1 MVLTVSR
8 FFLEISW
15 SHSKL
20 FYSDVYMGTRAGTSN
35 RDGPK
40 TPESEICSVNLDFTD
55 HSRDFGFFVSL
66 TFVTFCKTFVYL
78 FVTSCSAVAST
89 QFVGPAMSVQQIDG
103 ALFYLNGT
111 FYRCITKPLMFTF
124 TGALYWNSAFKA
136 QATQHSVKNNNKTKI
151 WKNLKNSDKR
161 ATSNFQ
167 LRKKSWNSNFWLTL
181 HLYTRSMVL

>member
-20 FYSDVYMGTRAGTSN
+20 FYSDVYTGTRGTSN

-40 TPESEICSVNLDFTD
+40 TPESEICCVNLDFTD

-66 TFVTFCKTFVYL
+66 SVSLWLLLRFVKLL
-78 FVTSCSAVAST
+78 FTCSCSAVAST
-89 QFVGPAMSVQQIDG
+89 QFVGPAMSVQQING

-111 FYRCITKPLMFTF
+111 FYRGITKPFILTF

-167 LRKKSWNSNFWLTL
+167 LRKKSWNSNF
-181 HLYTRSMVL
+181 